1 MAAAAQPARKSYFF
15 EKGYQDM
22 AATIKGAWARNGASI
37 QRYRDHL
44 NGLGDKGVTARV
56 FLAIAN
62 ILAMAAVVVC
72 GSLITA
78 AITLVNVLVLV
89 VFMAVLYLGFT
100 AIWAVDRLYLVHKRI
115 FTACHECKKKSLI
128 PTYLCPRCGA
138 KHTNLT
144 PGVYGILR
152 RTCSCGEKLPTTFFG
167 L

>member
-15 EKGYQDM
+15 EKGYQDI

-78 AITLVNVLVLV
+78 TITLVNVLVLV

-115 FTACHECKKKSLI
+115 FT
-128 PTYLCPRCGA
+128 
-138 KHTNLT
+138 
-144 PGVYGILR
+144 VR
-152 RTCSCGEKLPTTFFG
+152 RKV
-167 L
+167 

>member
-1 MAAAAQPARKSYFF
+1 M
-15 EKGYQDM
+15 
-22 AATIKGAWARNGASI
+22 
-37 QRYRDHL
+37 
-44 NGLGDKGVTARV
+44 
-56 FLAIAN
+56 
-62 ILAMAAVVVC
+62 VC

-138 KHTNLT
+138 KHTNFDPWRIWDSAAHMQLWGKA
-144 PGVYGILR
+144 PHHL
-152 RTCSCGEKLPTTFFG
+152 F
-167 L
+167 